1 MSAKLEIPREQVE
14 QAVAAIKQGRLV
26 VIPTDTVYGIAAD
39 PNNKDAIARLIATK
53 KRDAE
58 KPIALLASEIES
70 IIDFG
75 AIMNEQELALAK
87 AFWPG
92 ALTLVMNVKDGAPEG
107 FRIPDLEIS
116 REIIKKCGGVLRV
129 SSANLSGGTPAL
141 TAKDA
146 AMALAKEDIAMF
158 IDTGSVKGGV
168 ASTVAS
174 AASGQL
180 KIFREGALSVDKL
193 RSVLNKYKVCNGYS

>member
-1 MSAKLEIPREQVE
+1 MDVNKQIDQV
-14 QAVAAIKQGRLV
+14 VAAINQGKLV

-39 PNNKDAIARLIATK
+39 PNNEDAIVRLIAAK
-53 KRDAE
+53 KRDAK
-58 KPIALLASEIES
+58 KPIALLASDIES

-92 ALTLVMNVKDGAPEG
+92 ALTLVMNVKDGSPEG

-116 REIIKKCGGVLRV
+116 REIIKRCGGVLRV
-129 SSANLSGGTPAL
+129 SSANLSGEEPAL

-146 AMALAKEDIAMF
+146 AEALAEEDIAMF
-158 IDTGSVKGGV
+158 IDAGPVRVGV

-180 KIFREGALSVDKL
+180 KVFREGALSVDELEK
-193 RSVLNKYKVCNGYS
+193 RTK